1 MITDN
6 LIIDFHSHI
15 LPGMDDGSRDVET
28 SLEMLRMSGEQG
40 VQIQVLTSHYYPWKE
55 EIDSFCDRRDRSFSA
70 LLQKK
75 PSTPQ
80 LICGAE
86 VAYFRH
92 MNHAD
97 LSKLCVGNGRTLLIE
112 MPFESWTNSIVDD
125 ISFLS
130 LDMEYRIVLAH
141 VERFMHYGGNRQKLE
156 DLSSLPIVY
165 QINAEAFLHFR
176 TRRIAVEL
184 IKSGYPIILGSDAH
198 NCTSRKP
205 NIAEGRG
212 FIEKRFGSNC
222 LDKMDFTAS
231 SLLEGQF

>member
-1 MITDN
+1 
-6 LIIDFHSHI
+6 
-15 LPGMDDGSRDVET
+15 
-28 SLEMLRMSGEQG
+28 
-40 VQIQVLTSHYYPWKE
+40 
-55 EIDSFCDRRDRSFSA
+55 
-70 LLQKK
+70 
-75 PSTPQ
+75 
-80 LICGAE
+80 
-86 VAYFRH
+86 

-176 TRRIAVEL
+176 TRRMAVEL
-184 IKSGYPIILGSDAH
+184 IKSGYPIVLGSDAH

-205 NIAEGRG
+205 NIAEGRS
-212 FIEKRFGSNC
+212 FIEKRFGSGL

-231 SLLEGQF
+231 SLLEEKI